1 VHAGGRRKGKG
12 RSRILYWFRTPPGVR
27 VGRAA
32 LDEEAIRLIE
42 EYNPELDFDWT
53 RILKE
58 QDAET
63 RPAPPKDRDY
73 RAERIARR
81 QTRAVERA
89 RPVGPGEPATRVS
102 ERPPE
107 GRQLPAVDIDDV
119 AAEASAVSAPG
130 ETPAD
135 PAASV
140 RPEDSVPQE
149 DQVDSDDAVDPDADV
164 APPRPSLARLGAEGL
179 ARLRARYAEVLARI
193 SERVPDPERQ
203 AELKSQA
210 ERLNPDS
217 WVTDPEV
224 TAGLE
229 AYESVF
235 DALRSAVGGPNRRRR
250 RRRRKDG
257 GPAANAPSEESG
269 QIRGGE
275 AEAADPAGDD
285 PDENL

>member
-1 VHAGGRRKGKG
+1 VQAGGRRKGKG

-42 EYNPELDFDWT
+42 EYNPELEFDWT

-58 QDAET
+58 QGAET
-63 RPAPPKDRDY
+63 RAAPQKDRDRDF
-73 RAERIARR
+73 RAERVARR
-81 QTRAVERA
+81 QARAIERSEAAAATNPGTPASQQSPDVE
-89 RPVGPGEPATRVS
+89 
-102 ERPPE
+102 
-107 GRQLPAVDIDDV
+107 LPAVDLDDV
-119 AAEASAVSAPG
+119 AAEA
-130 ETPAD
+130 PAKSD
-135 PAASV
+135 QLEVPVPSD
-140 RPEDSVPQE
+140 DSVVSE
-149 DQVDSDDAVDPDADV
+149 DLVYSDDSIYAEASEGP
-164 APPRPSLARLGAEGL
+164 PPRPSHARLGSEGL

-193 SERVPDPERQ
+193 TERVPDPARQ
-203 AELKSQA
+203 DELKAQA

-235 DALRSAVGGPNRRRR
+235 EALRSAVGAPGRRRR

-257 GPAANAPSEESG
+257 GPTAPAPAEESG
-269 QIRGGE
+269 QLPAGE
-275 AEAADPAGDD
+275 PEAPDPAGED